1 MLILEIWDFFTM
13 WKGGIFL
20 LQQQLDGGGG
30 GGGKQREG
38 KQCPFVAQVV
48 KSQEL
53 LDSES
58 RFYIV
63 SS

>member
-1 MLILEIWDFFTM
+1 M

-20 LQQQLDGGGG
+20 QQLLLLLDDD
-30 GGGKQREG
+30 GGKQREG
-38 KQCPFVAQVV
+38 KQCSFVAQVV

-58 RFYIV
+58 RIHIA